1 MSIISDVVQILKSA
15 FDFNYS
21 FFLLL
26 FSIKI
31 IFFNLTAAQR
41 SAQTVSSEIFVYQK
55 VGWKIW
61 EIGDDLSVSRDVIK
75 IPFLENFDQIPD
87 SKIFH

>member
-1 MSIISDVVQILKSA
+1 MS
-15 FDFNYS
+15 
-21 FFLLL
+21 
-26 FSIKI
+26 
-31 IFFNLTAAQR
+31 R
-41 SAQTVSSEIFVYQK
+41 EIFIYQK